1 MYESLIYEQYEV
13 KNKLTLLKLKHVAF
27 NILCTTDFSFSIK
40 FRIVSRVLKHSD
52 LYFINYNR
60 KIPNK
65 LIKSFRQPLTY
76 NDQRIINI
84 IDEI

>member
-40 FRIVSRVLKHSD
+40 FRIVSD